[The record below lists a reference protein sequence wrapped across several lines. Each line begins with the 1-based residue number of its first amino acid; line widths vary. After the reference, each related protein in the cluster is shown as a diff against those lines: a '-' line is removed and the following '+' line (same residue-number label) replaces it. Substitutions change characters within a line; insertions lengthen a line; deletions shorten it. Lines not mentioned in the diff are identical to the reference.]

1 MLVLLLTV
9 AILNAAFEERPAIA
23 QERPMSSEEVL
34 KAIRQHDWGIVTRA
48 FTAPPSSTVDEIG
61 RALPQLDSEAREIA
75 VATIERNS
83 WPHSAQLLL
92 RMTGDSTLQVAA
104 GAARALSKTNDVP
117 PINDILA
124 AIPQREND
132 FVRGRLYLLAGRTN
146 DASKLE
152 ALRGLAAKEKNPDV
166 A

>member
-48 FTAPPSSTVDEIG
+48 FTAPPSIVDEIG
-61 RALPQLDSEAREIA
+61 RALPQLDNEAKEIA
-75 VATIERNS
+75 VAMIEHNS
-83 WPHSAQLLL
+83 WPNSGQLLL
-92 RMTGDSTLQVAA
+92 RMTGDPMLQVAA
-104 GAARALSKTNDVP
+104 GAAPALSKTTDVP
-117 PINDILA
+117 PIDDILA
-124 AIPQREND
+124 AIPQRESD

-146 DASKLE
+146 DAGK
-152 ALRGLAAKEKNPDV
+152 
-166 A
+166 